1 MAPSQLGEEALP
13 PFTKPFVIIEG
24 AGALS
29 PKGYFPQLV
38 IAAPLEEQVE
48 LLPRNRSPVDPIQ
61 PGTSDKLVVERLA
74 NRRAF
79 PELFFDGCPCVT
91 VGEGIKTRTSN
102 SCLLYTSPSPR
113 D

>member
-79 PELFFDGCPCVT
+79 PELFLT
-91 VGEGIKTRTSN
+91 VARVS
-102 SCLLYTSPSPR
+102 L
-113 D
+113 